1 MVPTMNKQAVI
12 VLGAIELSPPSFSFE
27 QSHLKSIIF
36 SFSLQKLPILPESLA
51 VQSTRRSLLLTTTTI
66 VIAFGRGKSPFGLG
80 FRIIVTYFY
89 KIKYPTCV

>member
-1 MVPTMNKQAVI
+1 M
-12 VLGAIELSPPSFSFE
+12 LGTIELSPPSFSFK

-51 VQSTRRSLLLTTTTI
+51 VRSTRRSLWSTTTTI
-66 VIAFGRGKSPFGLG
+66 VTATGRGDSPFGLG

-89 KIKYPTCV
+89 KSNILLVF